1 MIKGKSMASACDI
14 LTIAITIGTLI
25 KESLDD

>member
-1 MIKGKSMASACDI
+1 MASACDI
-14 LTIAITIGTLI
+14 ITIAIALGTAI